1 MKVLLVDNGTH
12 YKKRLLGLVQR
23 YDVTCISFEEL
34 DPKLHRHG
42 FDLILLSGAY
52 KTQEVKNYSNS
63 VYAKEQELI
72 RQADESTVIIGI
84 CLGAQLIAYMHG
96 ARLSVVP
103 SGQRIKGIKR
113 IWSVKKTPFDFFPY
127 YGGKVWASQKWRI
140 TELPDELECWC
151 ASGEGVEIFKH
162 NTKPVY
168 GLQFH
173 PEHHTAGDDGKHIFD
188 TILKLEFGKLG

>member
-12 YKKRLLGLVQR
+12 YKKRLLGLVAR
-23 YDVTCISFEEL
+23 HDVTRVTFEEL
-34 DPKLHRHG
+34 DLDLHARG
-42 FDLILLSGAY
+42 FDLIVLSGAY
-52 KTQEVKNYSNS
+52 KTHEVKNYSNS

-72 RQADESTVIIGI
+72 RRADPSTVIIGI
-84 CLGAQLIAYMHG
+84 CLGAQLIAYMYG

-113 IWSVKKTPFDFFPY
+113 IWNVKKTPFDFFPY

-140 TELPDELECWC
+140 TELPKELECWC
-151 ASGEGVEIFKH
+151 ASGEGVEVFKH
-162 NTKPVY
+162 TKKPIY

-173 PEHHTAGDDGKHIFD
+173 PEHRTADEDGKRIFD
-188 TILKLEFGKLG
+188 KILKLEFGNSS